1 MQCCWFNSS
10 FFVDAKRLSDQLGF
24 VALWFP
30 CYGLSYLSS
39 LGITWDPSRNPQPA
53 RGLRVATMA
62 LFNQE
67 EKALNSTL
75 AKSAMV
81 LTFELESHKLYITNN
96 VPPC

>member
-24 VALWFP
+24 VAFWFP
-30 CYGLSYLSS
+30 CYGLSYLFG
-39 LGITWDPSRNPQPA
+39 LGITWDLGRNPQPA

-67 EKALNSTL
+67 EGT
-75 AKSAMV
+75 
-81 LTFELESHKLYITNN
+81 KLHSSQVRDGTNIRAG
-96 VPPC
+96 VR